1 MNWLAIATHRFSAAI
16 PAVAWH
22 SPCNTAVLCSAL
34 IPDDRAGSNLSNVA
48 ATKNREQFLAALITP
63 TAEIAKGH
71 GTVVY
76 GLNDGRTAS
85 GTIKSDSED
94 EVVLVTLRGTTVAVD
109 RSQID
114 QRSDVTSG
122 MPAIDRVLPARQ
134 LRDIVEFLSSSE

>member
-1 MNWLAIATHRFSAAI
+1 M
-16 PAVAWH
+16 
-22 SPCNTAVLCSAL
+22 AVLCPAL
-34 IPDDRAGSNLSNVA
+34 IADDRAGSNLSKVA

-76 GLNDGRTAS
+76 GLNDGRTVP